1 MENKNKE
8 IEPAN
13 TRCIKGLI
21 EIETQPGQWIT
32 TDQVCDPTNYQYQ
45 QMGYKDKKEY
55 DDYIKK
61 AQSLWKSKQRIIQY
75 TDKLNKEEQETVAQ
89 DPEIAKKMK
98 QKEAIDNFV
107 VDRIN
112 CIISDLRND
121 KKAKQKALGIMEE

>member
-75 TDKLNKEEQETVAQ
+75 TDKLNKEEQEAVAQ
-89 DPEIAKKMK
+89 DPELAEAMKKK
-98 QKEAIDNFV
+98 QDIDKFV

-112 CIISDLRND
+112 DIITDHRND
-121 KKAKQKALGIMEE
+121 KKAREELGIMEE

>member
-1 MENKNKE
+1 MKNKDVE
-8 IEPAN
+8 ESKAN

-21 EIETQPGQWIT
+21 EIETKPGQWIT

-75 TDKLNKEEQETVAQ
+75 TDKLNKEEQELVAQ
-89 DPEIAKKMK
+89 DPELAEAMKKK
-98 QKEAIDNFV
+98 QDIDKFV

-112 CIISDLRND
+112 DIITDHRND
-121 KKAKQKALGIMEE
+121 KKAREELGIMEE